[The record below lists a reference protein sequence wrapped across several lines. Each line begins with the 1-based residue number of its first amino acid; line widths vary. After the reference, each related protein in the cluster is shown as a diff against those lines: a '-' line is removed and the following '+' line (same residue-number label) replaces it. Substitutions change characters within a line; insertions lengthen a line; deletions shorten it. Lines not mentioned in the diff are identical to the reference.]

1 MAHFARLDE
10 TGTVIEVTVV
20 SNGDMLNSKG
30 KEVEALGVAV
40 CEGVVGAGPWVQ
52 TSYNGSMRRRYA
64 GIGMTYLSE
73 HDVFILPQPYPS
85 WALDLE
91 DPDDWVAPVPK
102 PTEEGYWYEWDEG
115 EQTWIPHEI
124 EQSTE

>member
-10 TGTVIEVTVV
+10 TGTVTEVTVV
-20 SNGDMLNSKG
+20 SNDDMFNSKG

-40 CEGVVGAGPWVQ
+40 CEAVVGAGPWVQ
-52 TSYNGSMRRRYA
+52 TSYNGKMRRRYA
-64 GIGMTYLSE
+64 GKGMTYSAE
-73 HDVFILPQPYPS
+73 HDAFILPQPYPS
-85 WALDLE
+85 WTLDLNE
-91 DPDDWVAPVPK
+91 PNDWAAPIPM

-124 EQSTE
+124 EQPTE